1 MKIIDIYTASRFNP
15 ERSILREQ
23 LGGGYVVQ
31 TCAVAAENYCFEV
44 SQSRHFILGFEVAGA
59 RSAEFLSIITEDYLF
74 QHPGIRPETLSAYLQ
89 DRARHPLRR
98 RAASA
103 PSATALSATASGAAR
118 RSVTSTAVG

>member
-59 RSAEFLSIITEDYLF
+59 RSAEFLSIITEDYVF
-74 QHPGIRPETLSAYLQ
+74 QHPGFARKRSRPTCRIVLDIHCVVVLPL
-89 DRARHPLRR
+89 RLPPLRR
-98 RAASA
+98 A
-103 PSATALSATASGAAR
+103 PHGAVSPALLLVDDS
-118 RSVTSTAVG
+118 

>member
-1 MKIIDIYTASRFNP
+1 M
-15 ERSILREQ
+15 
-23 LGGGYVVQ
+23 VQ

-59 RSAEFLSIITEDYLF
+59 RSAEFLSIITEDYVF

-103 PSATALSATASGAAR
+103 PSATAPSATASSAAR
-118 RSVTSTAVG
+118 RSVARIAVG

>member
-1 MKIIDIYTASRFNP
+1 M
-15 ERSILREQ
+15 
-23 LGGGYVVQ
+23 VQ

-59 RSAEFLSIITEDYLF
+59 RSAEFLSIITEDYVF

-103 PSATALSATASGAAR
+103 PSATASGAAR
-118 RSVTSTAVG
+118 RSVTSVAVG